1 MKHPGRLEPTAYAI
15 IMLLLFFGACTS
27 PKETSWTLYAP
38 ENNIYITL
46 TLNAESTDH
55 SLSYSV
61 SALKN
66 DTVYQVVLP
75 SPLGLEI
82 ADFDLSQLSYRSKS
96 EIIKNNNTY
105 PVIHGKHN
113 QLVDQFQEQ
122 SILFANPAGNELTIT
137 LRAYNDGV
145 AFRYSINQSDTKAY
159 VVNRELSGFHIPQGK
174 AWMQPYDKITK
185 WTPAYE
191 LPFENGITVG
201 TTSPNIEGWAFPM
214 LFETAHQWI
223 LISESG
229 LNETYAGSH
238 AEAVAVDGLY
248 KLKFPEQAEAEG
260 LGSANPSIQLPWQSP
275 WRAIIIGSSLAD
287 IVASDMIVR
296 LAPAPKNQ
304 NLEWIKPGV
313 ASWSWW
319 SDHDSPQSPE
329 KLKTFIDLAA
339 EMNWPYTLIDANWN
353 KIPEE
358 KFKAVID
365 YALSKNIAPWLW
377 YNSGGPHNV
386 VEEAPRDRM
395 LDRETRRKEFE
406 KLHALGIAG
415 VKIDFFQSDKQ
426 QVIKQYLE
434 ILQDAADF
442 QILINFHGCT
452 IPRGWDRTYPHQL
465 SMESVRG
472 AESYSFDKAYP
483 AYAPAQNTIIPFT
496 RNVLGPMDYTP
507 VTFTN
512 QEYPHITT
520 LAHELALSIVFESG
534 IQHFAD
540 RVSAYRQL
548 PADVKNFLKN
558 VPVTWD
564 ETKLLSGY
572 PGKDV
577 VIARKK
583 GTTWYIAGI
592 NGEGSSKEIMVDLSQ
607 LNLSSQ
613 NWKLITDATDSLQTT
628 AVQDTQTLKISLKP
642 YGGFVATIN

>member
-1 MKHPGRLEPTAYAI
+1 M
-15 IMLLLFFGACTS
+15 S
-27 PKETSWTLYAP
+27 
-38 ENNIYITL
+38 
-46 TLNAESTDH
+46 
-55 SLSYSV
+55 
-61 SALKN
+61 
-66 DTVYQVVLP
+66 
-75 SPLGLEI
+75 
-82 ADFDLSQLSYRSKS
+82 
-96 EIIKNNNTY
+96 
-105 PVIHGKHN
+105 
-113 QLVDQFQEQ
+113 
-122 SILFANPAGNELTIT
+122 
-137 LRAYNDGV
+137 
-145 AFRYSINQSDTKAY
+145 
-159 VVNRELSGFHIPQGK
+159 
-174 AWMQPYDKITK
+174 
-185 WTPAYE
+185 
-191 LPFENGITVG
+191 FENGITVG
-201 TTSPNIEGWAFPM
+201 TNSPNTEGWAFPM
-214 LFETAHQWI
+214 LFETAHHWI

-238 AEAVAVDGLY
+238 AEAVAADGLY

-260 LGSANPSIQLPWQSP
+260 LGSANPTIQLPWQSP

-296 LAPAPKNQ
+296 LAPAPENQ

-358 KFKAVID
+358 QFKAVID

-406 KLHALGIAG
+406 KLHALGVAG

-434 ILQDAADF
+434 ILQDAADYK
-442 QILINFHGCT
+442 IMINFHGCT

-540 RVSAYRQL
+540 RVSAYKEL
-548 PADVKNFLKN
+548 PVEVKDFLKN

-592 NGEGSSKEIMVDLSQ
+592 NGEEISKEMTVDLSQ
-607 LNLSSQ
+607 LDVPAQ
-613 NWKLITDATDSLQTT
+613 NWNLIIDGIKSNFQTSLVKDAS
-628 AVQDTQTLKISLKP
+628 VLKISLNS
-642 YGGFVATIN
+642 YGGFVAISN